1 MKRKINF
8 SVRNTPDGLDVRFY
22 FRAAPKNWAPPTG
35 RVMVRVEQD
44 QLVFVED
51 PKGYAVDVGKRYFR
65 FTVPNSHIVKL
76 DLLPTDAVGI
86 EVIAERSDDGT
97 IRAERPAE
105 LLCVRDGEYR
115 PRFTKQ
121 LGIKRAYYGR
131 SETPAPQPKVDTTD
145 HQRALHEAYQRG
157 LAQGKARAQDIG
169 MVMTLVGIL
178 LALLGGAAGY
188 YVAHMP

>member
-8 SVRNTPDGLDVRFY
+8 SVRNTPEGLDVRFY

-76 DLLPTDAVGI
+76 DLLPTDAVGL
-86 EVIAERSDDGT
+86 EVMAERTDDGT

-121 LGIKRAYYGR
+121 LGVKRSYYGR
-131 SETPAPQPKVDTTD
+131 SEAPAPQPKVDLTD
-145 HQRALHEAYQRG
+145 HQKALHDAFQRG
-157 LAQGKARAQDIG
+157 LAQGKARAKDVG
-169 MVMTLVGIL
+169 MLMTLVGVVM
-178 LALLGGAAGY
+178 ALLIFMAGQY
-188 YVAHMP
+188 MAGQP